1 MKVPHTT
8 INTEKTKMMKKCPY
22 CAEEIQFEA
31 IKCRYC
37 GEFLDR
43 RDRLGRSRFP
53 VYYWGYEYK
62 SQTEY
67 FGLPLVHIAYGPNPD
82 TGLPRVARGVIAI
95 GNFAFG
101 LVAIGGM
108 AVGGVV
114 LSGIGLGLLV
124 LGGISIGMVAVGG
137 LSIGAVFAAGGLAI
151 SSAYAIG
158 ALAIG
163 PHAIG
168 TGRIDQDFLQQL
180 SPIDPVLD
188 FGIVLPP

>member
-1 MKVPHTT
+1 
-8 INTEKTKMMKKCPY
+8 MMKKCPY
-22 CAEEIQFEA
+22 CAEEIQLEA

-37 GEFLDR
+37 GEFLDKR
-43 RDRLGRSRFP
+43 NHLMRSRFP
-53 VYYWGYEYK
+53 VYIWGYEYK

-67 FGLPLVHIAYGPNPD
+67 FGLPLIHIAYGPNPE

-114 LSGIGLGLLV
+114 LSGIGLGV
-124 LGGISIGMVAVGG
+124 FILGGISVGMIALGG

-151 SSAYAIG
+151 SSAYALG
-158 ALAIG
+158 GLAIG

-168 TGRIDQDFLQQL
+168 TGRVDQDFLQQL
-180 SPIDPVLD
+180 ERIWPNIRNYFHLR
-188 FGIVLPP
+188 

>member
-1 MKVPHTT
+1 VYVSHTT
-8 INTEKTKMMKKCPY
+8 SDIEKTMMMKRCPY
-22 CAEEIQFEA
+22 CAEEIQVEA

-43 RDRLGRSRFP
+43 RDHSGRPRFP
-53 VYYWGYEYK
+53 VYSWGYEYK
-62 SQTEY
+62 SQTEF
-67 FGLPLVHIAYGPNPD
+67 FGVPLLHIAYGPDLN
-82 TGLPRVARGVIAI
+82 TGLPRVARGVIAV

-114 LSGIGLGLLV
+114 LSGIGFGMFV
-124 LGGISIGMVAVGG
+124 LGGISIGMVALGG

-151 SSAYAIG
+151 SSAYAVG

-168 TGRIDQDFLQQL
+168 SGRVDQDFLQHL
-180 SPIDPVLD
+180 ERIWPNIRNYFNLR
-188 FGIVLPP
+188 